1 MPGRRYAV
9 YSYMETELIRLLMV
23 VGMLAANS
31 YTDVRYRTI
40 LGGDRHYACAGAA
53 GLVLFLLG
61 GGWADAG
68 ALLSMAAGVTLALAL
83 YRCRAVASGDCII
96 LLVFSVTLPA
106 ASGVP
111 FLPVL
116 AGLLGVTMLAFAVV
130 GYNVALNVSHAAGLY
145 RHPAAGRRPFSACDT
160 AGPLKKAAAFFAA
173 HHKRPWE
180 RHVVRIDDGR
190 GGLSLRATPVGTR
203 KWEKGGSL
211 EGQPVM
217 VAAPVIPFLL
227 VSTILLILLLSSVL
241 VVWPSASVPPV

>member
-1 MPGRRYAV
+1 
-9 YSYMETELIRLLMV
+9 METETVRLLIV
-23 VGMLAANS
+23 LGMLAANS

-53 GLVLFLLG
+53 GLALFLLD

-68 ALLSMAAGVTLALAL
+68 ALFGVAAGVTLALVL
-83 YRCRAVASGDCII
+83 YRCRAVASGDCVI
-96 LLVFSVTLPA
+96 LLVVSVTLPA
-106 ASGVP
+106 ALGVP

-145 RHPAAGRRPFSACDT
+145 RHPAAGRRPFSTCDAAGVLKKT
-160 AGPLKKAAAFFAA
+160 AGFFAA
-173 HHKRPWE
+173 HHRRPWE

-190 GGLSLRATPVGTR
+190 GGLSLRATSVGTR
-203 KWEKGGSL
+203 EWERGDG
-211 EGQPVM
+211 EGRPVM

-227 VSTILLILLLSSVL
+227 VSTILLLLS
-241 VVWPSASVPPV
+241 PIFAA